1 MTLIRTASQEVKSV
15 VFEWI
20 AKRKNKLLWKAKPLA
35 VSVQFEQDHLYMR
48 FVTVMCGKSTKNI
61 HEVMMF
67 KFDLAEHH
75 NCSW

>member
-20 AKRKNKLLWKAKPLA
+20 AKRKKKLLWKANPLA

-48 FVTVMCGKSTKNI
+48 FVTVCGKNTKNI
-61 HEVMMF
+61 HEV